1 MKGNDYKKIMNS
13 RRKRR
18 AINKKIATSEFNG
31 QRDVTDEFCGCSHY
45 IVVGTKRPQKHHWFL
60 LRFLVM
66 SKHQMILEQ
75 VLQRHIQIL
84 EIPTQSTLPS
94 ADRMR

>member
-1 MKGNDYKKIMNS
+1 MKGNDYKNNEFKEKKT
-13 RRKRR
+13 R
-18 AINKKIATSEFNG
+18 NKQKSLLANLTVSGMLLTSSVVVPTTLLWEPKIAEASLVSAE
-31 QRDVTDEFCGCSHY
+31 
-45 IVVGTKRPQKHHWFL
+45 I
-60 LRFLVM
+60 LVM
-66 SKHQMILEQ
+66 SKHQMILQQ